1 MSLRQRVNDELKQ
14 AMKAADKLKVSTL
27 RLVNAAIKERDIEN
41 RTAGPDSGVGEAQ
54 ILEVLNKMIKQRQ
67 DSLAA
72 YGQAGRQDLAE
83 KERGEIAII
92 RSFMPEMVG
101 EAETAAAIAAAIA
114 ATGAGSVRDMGKVMA
129 HLKERY
135 AGRMDFGRV
144 GAAVKT
150 RLQG

>member
-41 RTAGPDSGVGEAQ
+41 RTAGPDSGVSEAQ

-72 YGQAGRQDLAE
+72 YEQAGRQDLAE

>member
-72 YGQAGRQDLAE
+72 YEQAGRQDLAE

>member
-72 YGQAGRQDLAE
+72 YEQAGRQDLAE

-101 EAETAAAIAAAIA
+101 EAETAAAIA
-114 ATGAGSVRDMGKVMA
+114 KVMA